1 MSGTQSR
8 VNAAAD
14 TGESTQPDVTPE
26 QGRWAGWVLFA
37 GCMMIILGTF
47 QVLDGLAALFND
59 GYYVVT
65 SNDLL
70 ISVDYTGWGWVHLAV
85 GVLILAAGFG
95 TFAGQSW
102 ARLVG
107 IIFAGLSAII
117 NLGFLAAFPVW
128 SVVMIAL
135 DVIVIYALSMHGS
148 QMRA

>member
-1 MSGTQSR
+1 MSDTQSR
-8 VNAAAD
+8 GGAAAG
-14 TGESTQPDVTPE
+14 TGASTQPEVAPAPS
-26 QGRWAGWVLFA
+26 RWVGWVLFA

-47 QVLDGLAALFND
+47 QVIAGLVALFDD
-59 GYYVVT
+59 GYYIVT

-70 ISVDYTGWGWVHLAV
+70 ISVDYTGWGWVHLVV

-95 TFAGQSW
+95 VLAGQIW

-107 IIFAGLSAII
+107 IVFAGLSAII

-135 DVIVIYALSMHGS
+135 DVIVIYALSMHGREV
-148 QMRA
+148 QT

>member
-1 MSGTQSR
+1 MSDTESR

-14 TGESTQPDVTPE
+14 TGAATQPDLVPAPT
-26 QGRWAGWVLFA
+26 RWAGWVLFA

-47 QVLDGLAALFND
+47 QVITGLAALFDD

-70 ISVDYTGWGWVHLAV
+70 ISVDYTGWGWAHLVV

-95 TFAGQSW
+95 VLAGQSW

-107 IIFAGLSAII
+107 VVLAGLSAMI

-148 QMRA
+148 EVRD